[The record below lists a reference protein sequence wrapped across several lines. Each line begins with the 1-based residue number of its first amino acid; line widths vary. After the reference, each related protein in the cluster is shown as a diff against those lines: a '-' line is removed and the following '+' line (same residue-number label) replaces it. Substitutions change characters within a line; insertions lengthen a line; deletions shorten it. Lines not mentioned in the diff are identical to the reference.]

1 MLNVATRE
9 EKECSGPLLN
19 YVTKVCLIDNRKTY
33 LNGNLW
39 EPSREF
45 LRERDEYS
53 IILFTPSPP
62 PSLLLT
68 CRIYSETKK
77 ETKAKWYHHFVFYSV
92 MKNRFLTVD
101 ASTSYRVT

>member
-19 YVTKVCLIDNRKTY
+19 YVTNVCLIDNRKTY

-45 LRERDEYS
+45 LRERLR
-53 IILFTPSPP
+53 ILYYFIHPFPP
-62 PSLLLT
+62 PPLPFANLQNLFWNYK
-68 CRIYSETKK
+68 R
-77 ETKAKWYHHFVFYSV
+77 
-92 MKNRFLTVD
+92 N
-101 ASTSYRVT
+101 

>member
-19 YVTKVCLIDNRKTY
+19 YVTNVCLIDNRKTY

-62 PSLLLT
+62 PLPFANLQNLS
-68 CRIYSETKK
+68 
-77 ETKAKWYHHFVFYSV
+77 W
-92 MKNRFLTVD
+92 N
-101 ASTSYRVT
+101 

>member
-19 YVTKVCLIDNRKTY
+19 YVTNVCLIDNRKTY

-45 LRERDEYS
+45 LRERLR
-53 IILFTPSPP
+53 ILYYFIHPFPP
-62 PSLLLT
+62 PPPLPFANLQNLFWNYK
-68 CRIYSETKK
+68 R
-77 ETKAKWYHHFVFYSV
+77 
-92 MKNRFLTVD
+92 N
-101 ASTSYRVT
+101 

>member
-1 MLNVATRE
+1 MPFAQPVLSLHSIFTMLNVATRE

-77 ETKAKWYHHFVFYSV
+77 ETKAK
-92 MKNRFLTVD
+92 
-101 ASTSYRVT
+101 

>member
-53 IILFTPSPP
+53 IILFTASPP
-62 PSLLLT
+62 PPF
-68 CRIYSETKK
+68 C
-77 ETKAKWYHHFVFYSV
+77 
-92 MKNRFLTVD
+92 
-101 ASTSYRVT
+101 

>member
-1 MLNVATRE
+1 MPFAQPVLSLHSIFTMLNVATRE

-62 PSLLLT
+62 PLPFANLQNL
-68 CRIYSETKK
+68 
-77 ETKAKWYHHFVFYSV
+77 F
-92 MKNRFLTVD
+92 
-101 ASTSYRVT
+101 